1 MQQKTSTALILDYV
15 RETKLGV
22 GDKLPAEVDLAR
34 ELGLSRNSI
43 REAYARLAARG
54 VLVKRHGIG
63 TFVARTLVINDFANR
78 RTFWGMIEISGAKPS
93 LSELERDEV
102 EVEGDLAEHM
112 RIQPGTRV
120 AHLRWLFSANGQP
133 VVLIDHY
140 IGPHIRTEGI
150 DFEKSH
156 NLLAALADQIGAQ
169 AAELETSSTAINV
182 AEPEAEILGLEPGLA
197 ILYGFAK
204 VHDPEGRIAIVSYH
218 WSNPKLFSISHRE
231 SVAMQQLRS

>member
-1 MQQKTSTALILDYV
+1 MQQKTSTALILDGG
-15 RETKLGV
+15 RETRRGGGDRLRAGV
-22 GDKLPAEVDLAR
+22 AWGRAGGRRRTATRGACAR
-34 ELGLSRNSI
+34 P
-43 REAYARLAARG
+43 AARG
-54 VLVKRHGIG
+54 VLVKPPG
-63 TFVARTLVINDFANR
+63 TGPFVARTLVITDSATR

-120 AHLRWLFSANGQP
+120 AHLRWLFSANDQP

-169 AAELETSSTAINV
+169 APELETSSTAINV